1 MVELGLCDTFAYGDY
16 LQRTPEE
23 WAHLDAFCRI
33 SISRFYRDRAIFTHL
48 REIVLPALARKQLSV
63 GGDEL
68 RCWSLGCASGE
79 EAYTLSILWTL
90 SIRPRFPK
98 LSFRI
103 TATDVDENL
112 IARAERGCYKKSSL
126 RDMPADLLIA
136 GFDQAADLYCVKPR
150 LRKPIEFRVEDVRCC
165 LPLDTF
171 HLILC
176 RNFVFTYF
184 SDELQRATLASL
196 LGRLT
201 GGGFFVAGQHEDIPR
216 DVEILASTG
225 PHLRVYQSR
234 AGS

>member
-1 MVELGLCDTFAYGDY
+1 MVELGLRDVFSYGDY
-16 LQRTPEE
+16 LQRTPAE

-33 SISRFYRDRAIFTHL
+33 PISRFYRDRAIFTHL
-48 REIVLPALARKQLSV
+48 REVVLPALARNRLSV
-63 GGDEL
+63 GGTEL

-79 EAYTLSILWTL
+79 EAYTLGILWTL
-90 SIRPRFPK
+90 GIGPRFSK
-98 LSFRI
+98 LSFTI

-136 GFDQAADLYCVKPR
+136 GFDQAADRYCVKSR

-165 LPLDTF
+165 LPMDRF

-184 SDELQRATLASL
+184 SDQLQRATLASL
-196 LGRLT
+196 LSRLT
-201 GGGFFVAGQHEDIPR
+201 DGGFFVVGQHEDIPK
-216 DVEILASTG
+216 DVEVLAPTG
-225 PHLRVYQSR
+225 PHLRIYQSR